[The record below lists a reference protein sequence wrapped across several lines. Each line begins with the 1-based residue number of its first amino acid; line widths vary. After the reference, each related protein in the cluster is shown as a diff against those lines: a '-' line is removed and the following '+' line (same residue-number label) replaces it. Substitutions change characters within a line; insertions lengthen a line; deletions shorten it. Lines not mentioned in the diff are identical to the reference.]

1 MYSPLPTDAGE
12 GAAGAAGVAPAGGG
26 SAVLGGLALAAP
38 PDTARVTIPAGVVI
52 ALAICLAF
60 TIGFGVYPS
69 PLIHFARHAT
79 LFF

>member
-1 MYSPLPTDAGE
+1 
-12 GAAGAAGVAPAGGG
+12 
-26 SAVLGGLALAAP
+26 VLGGLALAAP